1 VRLFIQLVI
10 EGIEGGSIYALWA
23 IGYGLVY
30 QVLGL
35 MNFAFG
41 DALLLSLYFIAGV
54 VVSTGM
60 SPWFALMLA
69 VVLIVLISTLIERQ
83 VYSRFLSK
91 GQGEAGFI
99 AALAC
104 AYILRNIATA
114 IWGQEP
120 IQFPNFFG
128 NHVFHVWGLQIASG
142 GLIVFGLAVSVMVA
156 LSVYL
161 RVTKIGRGIVLLGQD
176 RTSAA
181 LVGIPVRTIVTIVYG
196 VSGAIGL
203 LGAVLFANQFQGVNS
218 NLGFYITFQ
227 AFIVAT
233 VGGAG
238 SLAGSVIGGL
248 TLGLVESLA
257 IGYISGGFAQALGW
271 TAMAI
276 MVLVRP
282 QGILGRSEIQRV

>member
-1 VRLFIQLVI
+1 MRLFIQLVI

-41 DALLLSLYFIAGV
+41 DALLLALYFIAGLV
-54 VVSTGM
+54 TAGL
-60 SPWFALMLA
+60 SPWLALILA
-69 VVLIVLISTLIERQ
+69 IALIVVLSTFIERQ
-83 VYSRFLSK
+83 VYSRFLAK

-104 AYILRNIATA
+104 AYILRNTATA

-120 IQFPNFFG
+120 IQFPTFFG
-128 NHVFHVWGLQIASG
+128 NTVYHVWGLQIASG
-142 GLIVFGLAVSVMVA
+142 GLIVFGLAVAIMATFSF
-156 LSVYL
+156 YL
-161 RVTKIGRGIVLLGQD
+161 RFTKIGRGIVLLGQD

-181 LVGIPVRTIVTIVYG
+181 LVGIPVRRIVTIVYG

-218 NLGFYITFQ
+218 DLGFYITFQ

-238 SLAGSVIGGL
+238 SLAGSVLGGL

-257 IGYISGGFAQALGW
+257 IGYVSGNFAQALGW
-271 TAMAI
+271 VAMAL
-276 MVLVRP
+276 MVMVRP
-282 QGILGRSEIQRV
+282 QGFLGRVEVQRV